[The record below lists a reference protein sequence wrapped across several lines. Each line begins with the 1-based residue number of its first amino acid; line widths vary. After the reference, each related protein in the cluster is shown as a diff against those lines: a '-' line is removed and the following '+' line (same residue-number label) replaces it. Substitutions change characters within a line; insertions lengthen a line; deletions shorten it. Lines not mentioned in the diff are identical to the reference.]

1 MKSGSLSVFFCFFCF
16 FSHCPIPMPR
26 EVPGTGRVIT
36 EYVFYKEKV
45 ISLRLGTE
53 KTISDFK

>member
-1 MKSGSLSVFFCFFCF
+1 
-16 FSHCPIPMPR
+16 MPR

-36 EYVFYKEKV
+36 EYVLYKEKV